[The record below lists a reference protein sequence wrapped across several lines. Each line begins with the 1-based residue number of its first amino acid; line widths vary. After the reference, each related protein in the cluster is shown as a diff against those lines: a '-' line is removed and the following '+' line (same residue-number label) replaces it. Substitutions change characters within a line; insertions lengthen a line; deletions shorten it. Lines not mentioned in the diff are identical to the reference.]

1 MRLCAALFIGFTQ
14 ASLADSMVATRTI
27 HAQSVLSVEDIA
39 MVAADIPGALTD
51 PDAALGQEARVTLYA
66 GRPIHAADLGTAT
79 LVERN
84 QAVTLIFRTGGGGGY
99 GPARKREPERVAED
113 VRMGYVSVEAARAS
127 YGVALDAKTLA
138 VDAKKTATLRARKNP
153 NKVKR

>member
-1 MRLCAALFIGFTQ
+1 MRLCAAFFIGSIQ
-14 ASLADSMVATRTI
+14 AALADSMVATRTI

-84 QAVTLIFRTGGGGGY
+84 QAVTLIFRTGGLSILTAGRALARGGPGDLIKVMNLASHLTVTGTVGADGSVMV
-99 GPARKREPERVAED
+99 GPDSK
-113 VRMGYVSVEAARAS
+113 G
-127 YGVALDAKTLA
+127 
-138 VDAKKTATLRARKNP
+138 
-153 NKVKR
+153 